1 MPTDD
6 EFERLL
12 SSLRP
17 RLHRYCA
24 RMVGS
29 AVEGEDLVQEVL
41 IRAVK
46 ARSNGTQIDNLEL
59 WMLRVS
65 HNAGIDLLRKRSRA
79 RFVTLDD
86 DLPDLAEATPQPEVA
101 TIGFRAFLQIA
112 PLQRCAVV
120 LKDVLGHSI
129 DEIAEIANCS
139 APAAKSAL
147 QRGRRRLKEIAQH
160 DRTGGLPPPA
170 DDDARNRLAA
180 YVDAFRTGEFDAIRR
195 MLSEEVRVDLVN
207 RLKLSG
213 RERASP
219 YFARY
224 AEARHWRYASGAI
237 DGMPAM
243 LVYDS
248 DAASEKPTHFAIID
262 WKAGQI
268 VAIRDFLFAPY
279 VMEGADWLL
288 LDGS

>member
-1 MPTDD
+1 MLTDD

-29 AVEGEDLVQEVL
+29 AVEGEDLVQEVM

-46 ARSNGTQIDNLEL
+46 ARASETQIDNLEL

-65 HNAGIDLLRKRSRA
+65 YNASLDMLRKRSRTQFV
-79 RFVTLDD
+79 RFEDE
-86 DLPDLAEATPQPEVA
+86 LPDLAEATPQPEVA
-101 TIGFRAFLQIA
+101 TIGFRALLQIA

-120 LKDVLGHSI
+120 LKDVLGHSVG
-129 DEIAEIANCS
+129 EIAEIANCTT
-139 APAAKSAL
+139 PAAKSAL
-147 QRGRRRLKEIAQH
+147 QRGRLRLKEIVER
-160 DRTGGLPPPA
+160 DRPDFLLPLV
-170 DDDARNRLAA
+170 DENTRQCLAA
-180 YVDAFRTGEFDAIRR
+180 YVDAFRTGDFDRIRQ

-213 RERASP
+213 RGQVSS
-219 YFARY
+219 YFTRY
-224 AEARHWRYASGAI
+224 AEAKRWQYALGAI

-243 LVYDS
+243 LVYDRTAPL
-248 DAASEKPTHFAIID
+248 DKPTHFAIID
-262 WKAGQI
+262 WKANQI
-268 VAIRDFLFAPY
+268 VAIRDFLFSSY
-279 VMEGADWLL
+279 VLEGADWVRLN
-288 LDGS
+288 